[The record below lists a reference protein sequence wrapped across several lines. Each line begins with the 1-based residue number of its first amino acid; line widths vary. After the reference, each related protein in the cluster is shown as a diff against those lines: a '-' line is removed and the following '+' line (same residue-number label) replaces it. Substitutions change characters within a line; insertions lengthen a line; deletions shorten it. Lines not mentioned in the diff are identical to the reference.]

1 MSSNPKKILISR
13 RSLLPFEKIDYLS
26 DLSINKKK
34 IILDPGILNKAEKN
48 EIQKY
53 NSESSSRLK
62 LNKDGNIKILP
73 YNFKFFNRHNNKIPL
88 HKSLSQQTF
97 NKKMESNFMQ
107 LGKEANIYTANA
119 AYIKNK
125 KMLIFD
131 KYKYDNNEFKPDRAK
146 LFDMTRI
153 PNFPNKNSF
162 IYKTT
167 KFRAGHFIDNN
178 MTNSSAGI
186 NSLYTTFFESKRN
199 KEKANIDNCMKTKN
213 ISSQITKLK
222 HTPKSPL
229 RRTPSHTLYN
239 QLIPNKKSTY
249 EEIFK
254 NILSNQDIAKD
265 GLSNEDLDDE
275 DENKL
280 KENTVL
286 NAFYKT
292 SDSRIRTNNI
302 YYRQINSDKIKAGYY
317 PLLSK
322 KKNKWGQ
329 PFWFPKIYSC
339 NIIYDNLSQKE
350 RYEKITESFYNLKI
364 RIQNF
369 KGNYRTLNELDLIYE
384 YCSNNRVEQQYLTVE
399 NLNNFYNFL
408 NQKRIPVDTSK
419 SLKEN
424 IILALHFEEGDNA
437 EEIQDFSEKKNY
449 PKKGT
454 ANSKNKITKSKTELN
469 IDMRNVH
476 LYNDSFFITNKI
488 TLKDEAKK
496 ELDNVKKEVDNKQK
510 MVQNC
515 QDEIEQ
521 KMKGLGGVKKISN
534 LKNYQKLFDYNNRLY
549 YTWYRK
555 NHSNNIDEFIKKLKL
570 TELIYY
576 SRVME
581 GVKKRKLVNNFFS
594 NINIFEEK

>member
-280 KENTVL
+280 KENTL
-286 NAFYKT
+286 
-292 SDSRIRTNNI
+292 
-302 YYRQINSDKIKAGYY
+302 
-317 PLLSK
+317 
-322 KKNKWGQ
+322 
-329 PFWFPKIYSC
+329 
-339 NIIYDNLSQKE
+339 
-350 RYEKITESFYNLKI
+350 
-364 RIQNF
+364 
-369 KGNYRTLNELDLIYE
+369 
-384 YCSNNRVEQQYLTVE
+384 
-399 NLNNFYNFL
+399 
-408 NQKRIPVDTSK
+408 
-419 SLKEN
+419 
-424 IILALHFEEGDNA
+424 
-437 EEIQDFSEKKNY
+437 
-449 PKKGT
+449 
-454 ANSKNKITKSKTELN
+454 
-469 IDMRNVH
+469 
-476 LYNDSFFITNKI
+476 
-488 TLKDEAKK
+488 
-496 ELDNVKKEVDNKQK
+496 
-510 MVQNC
+510 
-515 QDEIEQ
+515 
-521 KMKGLGGVKKISN
+521 
-534 LKNYQKLFDYNNRLY
+534 
-549 YTWYRK
+549 
-555 NHSNNIDEFIKKLKL
+555 
-570 TELIYY
+570 
-576 SRVME
+576 
-581 GVKKRKLVNNFFS
+581 
-594 NINIFEEK
+594 